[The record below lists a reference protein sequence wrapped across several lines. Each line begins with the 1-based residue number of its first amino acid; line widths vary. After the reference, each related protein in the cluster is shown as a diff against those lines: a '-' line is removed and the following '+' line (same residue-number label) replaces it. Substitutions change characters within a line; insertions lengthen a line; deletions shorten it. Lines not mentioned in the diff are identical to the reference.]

1 MNNSNSRLHPL
12 IRGLCHLGTSISFK
26 CALNL
31 MKYSRRPAVIAQI
44 NGIGLD
50 TEKKIECKNVDIFL
64 TISRNV
70 CFECSK
76 EPSHR
81 GGSFEYPQHMF
92 WLRNKKINF

>member
-1 MNNSNSRLHPL
+1 
-12 IRGLCHLGTSISFK
+12 
-26 CALNL
+26 

-50 TEKKIECKNVDIFL
+50 TEKIERKNVDIFL

-70 CFECSK
+70 FFGCSK

-81 GGSFEYPQHMF
+81 DGSFEYPQHMF
-92 WLRNKKINF
+92 PLRNKKINF